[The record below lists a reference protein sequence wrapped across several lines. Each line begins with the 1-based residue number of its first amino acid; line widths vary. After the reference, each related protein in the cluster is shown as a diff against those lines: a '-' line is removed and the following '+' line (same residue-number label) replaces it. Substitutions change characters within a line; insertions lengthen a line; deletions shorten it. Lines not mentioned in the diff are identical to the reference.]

1 MSSTPIGVRMLQA
14 KAKPASKL
22 IVNNAFLYI
31 FQVINIHKTA
41 SKKLSNLLEL
51 NKSQSSHVELPFYY
65 LNIFFPDEIQLLFS
79 AYPETVFMIFLF
91 LSKSRELT
99 PKRNKP
105 IVLL

>member
-1 MSSTPIGVRMLQA
+1 MSLTPCGKRIIA
-14 KAKPASKL
+14 AEANAASKL

-31 FQVINIHKTA
+31 FQIINIHKTA
-41 SKKLSNLLEL
+41 SKKLLNLLEL

-79 AYPETVFMIFLF
+79 AYPETDFMIFLF

-99 PKRNKP
+99 PKKNKP